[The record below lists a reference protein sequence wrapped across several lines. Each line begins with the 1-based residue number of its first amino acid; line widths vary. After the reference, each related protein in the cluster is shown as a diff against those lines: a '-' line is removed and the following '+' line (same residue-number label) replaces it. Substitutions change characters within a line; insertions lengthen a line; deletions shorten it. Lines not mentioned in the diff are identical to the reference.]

1 MASLF
6 RVYTTKH
13 YGVNMRKITD
23 KDIAELSVE
32 FADDFRDMGVKE
44 IAAALLFE
52 LFDNPQAVLDAVR
65 PSWRMSGK
73 SYSGQDAVIRLRN
86 AVMAKVQFEQ
96 QSEVAGRRIQDDTIS
111 KEENR
116 SELIKM
122 ISVIQEGMDDGDI
135 ERKDGLKM
143 IADIRVKLNDKFEIE
158 ERGVQKRLIVVPQK
172 RNMICAYTQRECTY
186 WPTKEACK
194 AHYKLVEAR

>member
-1 MASLF
+1 
-6 RVYTTKH
+6 
-13 YGVNMRKITD
+13 MRKITD

-32 FADDFRDMGVKE
+32 FADDFRDMGVKD

-65 PSWRMSGK
+65 PSWRTSGR
-73 SYSGQDAVIRLRN
+73 SYSEQDAVIRLRN
-86 AVMAKVQFEQ
+86 AVMAKVQFGQ
-96 QSEVAGRRIQDDTIS
+96 QSGVSKIEDDTIS

-122 ISVIQEGMDDGDI
+122 IGVIQEGMDDGDI